1 MGIKLILYSK
11 YESDIAGIFFF
22 FIKKKLMII
31 FQKVYNKKSL
41 NISESRLIYMQ
52 KILLVNYS
60 NKH

>member
-11 YESDIAGIFFF
+11 YEADIAGIFFF
-22 FIKKKLMII
+22 LLKQLMII

-52 KILLVNYS
+52 KILLVSYS